1 MRGNTIPCNA
11 IQRDAMQYTTV
22 HYSTLHD
29 ATAQY
34 STIQNNAIQY
44 NTARYY
50 STGELFQI
58 TARVSGIIAQHSR
71 VSIIMEPHSSTTLVH
86 SPTDSPKNPILL
98 TPQILNPGPQT
109 PNSLKHQATFFNNES
124 KTDQKPLNPE
134 PSAALCEPPLKVPNI
149 PQSPVLQP

>member
-1 MRGNTIPCNA
+1 
-11 IQRDAMQYTTV
+11 MQCSTLQYITA

-29 ATAQY
+29 TTAQY

-58 TARVSGIIAQHSR
+58 TARVSGSIAQHSR
-71 VSIIMEPHSSTTLVH
+71 VSIIIEPHSSTTLVH

-134 PSAALCEPPLKVPNI
+134 PSAPLCEPPLRSPTPPKARSFNPN
-149 PQSPVLQP
+149 VGT